1 MFCCKGGI
9 FIFKKRIRHLQRYRD
24 IVFAFSRYGFG
35 YIAIELG
42 LYDILSLPKRVFT
55 REAPK
60 EPVQTTEE
68 RVRLFL
74 EELGPTFIKLGQFAS
89 TRADI
94 LPAELLKELEKLQ
107 DNVPPFSS
115 EEAIQI
121 VEYELG
127 DTVDA
132 LFGDFNENPLAAAS
146 IGQVHNAVL
155 KTGESVAIKIQR
167 PNIREKIF
175 ADLEILQDLASLAE
189 HQLEWAARY
198 QLKDIIK
205 EFSRSLRAELDYT
218 NEGLNAEKIAN
229 QFKKQSN
236 VRIPEIYWDYT
247 TKQVLTMEFIH
258 GTKLNKEQALIDKHI
273 NLDVF
278 AKRLVDTMFHQIFIE
293 GFFHGDP
300 HPGNIMVMPGEEVVL
315 IDFGSVGRLS
325 PDMKKHLSS
334 FVIALMRQD
343 TERLIKAINHMG
355 IIPHDVDMQ
364 QLRADI
370 DLLREKYYDVPLSQ
384 VSLGDAIN
392 DLFTVTY
399 YHHIHLPSDLALLG
413 KTLLTIEGIVTRLDP
428 KLSIVKMAEPF
439 GKQLIKERYHPK
451 KIADH
456 LLGDIGEYTEVVSDL
471 PETIKELRS
480 IIKNGKVRFELN
492 IPGLNQTLK
501 KLDQISNRLS
511 FSIVLLSFSIIMTG
525 LIVGSAIIRQSNVLW
540 NVPVIEVGFVVATL
554 MFLWILYGIFR
565 SGRF

>member
-1 MFCCKGGI
+1 M
-9 FIFKKRIRHLQRYRD
+9 
-24 IVFAFSRYGFG
+24 
-35 YIAIELG
+35 
-42 LYDILSLPKRVFT
+42 PKRVFT

-258 GTKLNKEQALIDKHI
+258 GTKLNKEQALIDRHI
-273 NLDVF
+273 KLDVF

>member
-1 MFCCKGGI
+1 
-9 FIFKKRIRHLQRYRD
+9 
-24 IVFAFSRYGFG
+24 
-35 YIAIELG
+35 
-42 LYDILSLPKRVFT
+42 
-55 REAPK
+55 
-60 EPVQTTEE
+60 
-68 RVRLFL
+68 
-74 EELGPTFIKLGQFAS
+74 
-89 TRADI
+89 
-94 LPAELLKELEKLQ
+94 
-107 DNVPPFSS
+107 
-115 EEAIQI
+115 
-121 VEYELG
+121 
-127 DTVDA
+127 
-132 LFGDFNENPLAAAS
+132 
-146 IGQVHNAVL
+146 
-155 KTGESVAIKIQR
+155 
-167 PNIREKIF
+167 
-175 ADLEILQDLASLAE
+175 
-189 HQLEWAARY
+189 
-198 QLKDIIK
+198 
-205 EFSRSLRAELDYT
+205 
-218 NEGLNAEKIAN
+218 
-229 QFKKQSN
+229 
-236 VRIPEIYWDYT
+236 
-247 TKQVLTMEFIH
+247 
-258 GTKLNKEQALIDKHI
+258 
-273 NLDVF
+273 
-278 AKRLVDTMFHQIFIE
+278 
-293 GFFHGDP
+293 
-300 HPGNIMVMPGEEVVL
+300 EVVL

-364 QLRADI
+364 QLRADV

-428 KLSIVKMAEPF
+428 NLSIVKMAEPF

-451 KIADH
+451 KLADH
-456 LLGDIGEYTEVVSDL
+456 LLGDIGEYTEIVSDL

-480 IIKNGKVRFELN
+480 VIKNGKIRFELN
-492 IPGLNQTLK
+492 VPGLNQTLK

-540 NVPVIEVGFVVATL
+540 NVPVIEVGFVVAIL